1 MLHLLV
7 VVYTVSWVARDS
19 TPSARAHTLLVLS
32 VGTGMGT
39 WLGGAAE
46 RARALTSVYVYT
58 TPLSL
63 VELR

>member
-1 MLHLLV
+1 M
-7 VVYTVSWVARDS
+7 SWVARDS